1 MSLFLS
7 ALLLLGDDAWRI
19 PVLEASFDS
28 ALEALAG
35 FPDPL
40 YPPDL
45 AKEIDEALEELVP
58 LDPDSAADRARR
70 LLEVVS
76 SESELVWTARRVL
89 VRSGDLKTV
98 RLAIQCYFDA
108 PAGWREVLAASP
120 DPRLRDFD
128 DGVDSEPPLSERY
141 FLTTLER
148 NLSRARERES
158 IRALL
163 AWASSSP
170 DPSSPRR
177 VLTALP
183 DGIPLEA
190 SVRAW
195 LQRNG
200 EAVEAEATELP
211 VGALAIKEWILA
223 LAPEAR
229 FAAIRR
235 LAESDHEALLGVPLS
250 REHIDRLYPYFA
262 RSARRAI
269 RGRVRRAD
277 RMRGRALASLLLSP
291 RADDVEKRETL
302 AAMTD
307 SWAGAIASSSR
318 IFEILSSLL
327 PREELDRFLVETKVD
342 ETFLDAL
349 ALSPI
354 PEARLRLE
362 SIGTPRA
369 IERLMRRSDRFLS
382 VPALSRLRR
391 EGERSAA
398 LALLTLGAPGSSA
411 WLSLELLDPGD
422 RTPLL
427 EAMMRSL
434 LDAPMARE
442 LAREVASSASRSPS
456 GFAALFRL
464 PLADLASAP
473 PEALSERVVRAM
485 SLSGERKYLPVL
497 VDLATRS
504 TPPES
509 KEIRGA
515 AFAALTEADLDSFAP
530 RLHRLAGD
538 SNREVR
544 FGAAAALVPSGE
556 AWTLRLLLANI
567 DEASSRERATARG
580 VVRRL
585 PIDRARELLREM
597 VEDGTAG
604 SFGVLLFLSIGDESA
619 VRTNRPLQ
627 EKLWRVVAP
636 DARLADP
643 TGLLAASRLSHA
655 EAIAVVT
662 ARLPVH

>member
-1 MSLFLS
+1 VSFFLS

-40 YPPDL
+40 YPPDREE
-45 AKEIDEALEELVP
+45 EIEEALEELVL
-58 LDPDSAADRARR
+58 LDPDSAADRARG

-89 VRSGDLKTV
+89 VRSGDLAMV
-98 RLAIQCYFDA
+98 RLALQSYFDA
-108 PAGWREVLAASP
+108 PARWREVLADSR

-128 DGVDSEPPLSERY
+128 DEVESEPISELH

-148 NLSRARERES
+148 NLARARERES

-177 VLTALP
+177 VLRALP

-190 SVRAW
+190 SVRGW
-195 LQRNG
+195 LKRNS
-200 EAVEAEATELP
+200 EAVEEEATALP
-211 VGALAIKEWILA
+211 EGALAIKDWILA
-223 LAPEAR
+223 LAPDAR
-229 FAAIRR
+229 YAVIRR
-235 LAESDHEALLGVPLS
+235 LAESDHEALLGIPVS

-269 RGRVRRAD
+269 RDRVRRAD
-277 RMRGRALASLLLSP
+277 RARGRALASLLLSP

-302 AAMTD
+302 AAMRD
-307 SWAGAIASSSR
+307 SWAAAIASSSR
-318 IFEILSSLL
+318 IFAIVASFLS
-327 PREELDRFLVETKVD
+327 REELDRFLVETKVD
-342 ETFLDAL
+342 EAFLDAL
-349 ALSPI
+349 AVSPV

-362 SIGTPRA
+362 SLGTPQA

-382 VPALSRLRR
+382 VPELSRLRR

-422 RTPLL
+422 RTALL
-427 EAMMRSL
+427 EATMRSL
-434 LDAPMARE
+434 LESPKARE
-442 LAREVASSASRSPS
+442 LAREVASSPSRSPS

-464 PLADLASAP
+464 PLADLASTST
-473 PEALSERVVRAM
+473 EALSKRVFLAM

-504 TPPES
+504 APSES
-509 KEIRGA
+509 KEIRDA

-538 SNREVR
+538 SDREVR

-567 DEASSRERATARG
+567 DEASSRERAMARG

-585 PIDRARELLREM
+585 PRDRARELLREM

-604 SFGVLLFLSIGDESA
+604 SFGVLLYLSIGDESA

-627 EKLWRVVAP
+627 EKLWRVVAAN
-636 DARLADP
+636 ARLADP
-643 TGLLAASRLSHA
+643 TALLAASCLSHG

-662 ARLPVH
+662 ARLPVR